1 MVNLPKNVLGAFRG
15 RKERY
20 GKRAGGSFHQRKRR
34 EPSVCIRQ
42 HLENGGREMENFKN
56 SPIVKKL
63 GFNRIILC
71 GVLVLMYVLFSI
83 IEPSFVSYS
92 RIISALNYAYFL
104 GFLALGVTFVIATG
118 EIDFSI
124 GPVMFCAALI
134 GGKLF
139 ADGVPMGLCLIITI
153 LVGLVFGLFS
163 GFLVAYMGLPS
174 FISSM
179 AVMMLSKG
187 IGSVFTKTQA
197 MSWPQSSAAGGWY
210 KNLIKMN
217 VGGTDIPTGLIIL
230 LVVAVICGIIL
241 NNTKAGRYI
250 LCLGSNQEAV
260 RLSGVDVKKW
270 KLLAFVIC
278 GTLAGF
284 AAIAYVG
291 SYTIVSPGLGDTFN
305 NDAIASCVMGGTS
318 MSGGIASIGGSIIGV
333 MIISLLQEG
342 ILAMGFQKDYQ
353 YVITGIIVLVAVFA
367 DVRSRRKK
375 N

>member
-1 MVNLPKNVLGAFRG
+1 
-15 RKERY
+15 
-20 GKRAGGSFHQRKRR
+20 
-34 EPSVCIRQ
+34 
-42 HLENGGREMENFKN
+42 MENFKN
-56 SPIVKKL
+56 NPIVKKL
-63 GFNRIILC
+63 GFNRMVLC
-71 GVLVLMYVLFSI
+71 GVLILMYALFGI
-83 IEPSFVSYS
+83 VEPSFVSYS

-124 GPVMFCAALI
+124 GPVMFCAGLI

-139 ADGVPMGLCLIITI
+139 TQGIPMGVSLLITI
-153 LVGLVFGLFS
+153 LVGTAFGLLS

-187 IGSVFTKTQA
+187 VGSVFTKTQA
-197 MSWPQSSAAGGWY
+197 VTWPQSSTEGGWY
-210 KNLIKMN
+210 RSLIKIN
-217 VGGTDIPTGLIIL
+217 IGGTDIPTGLIIL
-230 LVVAVICGIIL
+230 LAVAVICGIIL
-241 NNTKAGRYI
+241 FNTKAGRYI

-260 RLSGVDVKKW
+260 RLSGVDVKRW

-278 GTLAGF
+278 GTLAGM
-284 AAIAYVG
+284 AAIAYAG
-291 SYTIVSPGLGDTFN
+291 AYTIISPGLGDNFN

-353 YVITGIIVLVAVFA
+353 YIITGIIVLAAVFA